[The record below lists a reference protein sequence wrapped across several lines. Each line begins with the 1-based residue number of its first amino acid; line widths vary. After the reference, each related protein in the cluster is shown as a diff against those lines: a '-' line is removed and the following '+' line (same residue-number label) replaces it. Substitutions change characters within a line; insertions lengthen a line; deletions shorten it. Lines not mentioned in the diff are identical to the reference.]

1 MKKTI
6 KTLVIAGGLLF
17 ASNFATGQDLTFGAK
32 GGLNYSMLTG
42 GVSDGNGLGFHVG
55 GIASYDFSDKMGL
68 RGELLFSTRALSST
82 EEIEIIDSKIKTS
95 STPSFVAIPV
105 LFNYSFDKISLMA
118 GPQFSILVS
127 YKAEVETTI
136 ASLDPVTAEVEGTDG
151 LRSFS
156 VDFALGAEYSV
167 SDNVGVSLRYVRAL
181 QSLADLDNDDSR
193 YNVIQLSA
201 VYKF

>member
-42 GVSDGNGLGFHVG
+42 GVSDGNGLGFHLG

-82 EEIEIIDSKIKTS
+82 EKVEIIDSKIKTS

-118 GPQFSILVS
+118 GPQFSILAS

>member
-6 KTLVIAGGLLF
+6 KTLVMAGGLLF

-32 GGLNYSMLTG
+32 GGLNYSMVTG
-42 GVSDGNGLGFHVG
+42 DGAEGNGLGFHVG

-118 GPQFSILVS
+118 GPQFSILAS

-181 QSLADLDNDDSR
+181 QSLADSDNDDSR

>member
-68 RGELLFSTRALSST
+68 RVELLFSTRALSST

-118 GPQFSILVS
+118 GPQFSILAS

-156 VDFALGAEYSV
+156 VDIALGAEYSV
-167 SDNVGVSLRYVRAL
+167 SDNMGVSLRYVRAL
-181 QSLADLDNDDSR
+181 QSLADSDNDDSR